1 MEGSRNSIS
10 IMSINFLRYPKKS
23 HRKPIKFPRNSAL
36 LAEFMGIEFGD
47 GGIGNPWQVV
57 ITLNSKKDIEYA
69 NYVTGLLR
77 HLFEINVA
85 VRKRKNEKALQL
97 VSSSTSLIDFLVTK
111 GAIRGNKIKQ
121 HINIPEW
128 IRGKP
133 KYEKAFVR
141 GLMDTDGCL
150 YIHRHIIRGIAY
162 NNIGLCFTSY
172 SRNLLGSVAD
182 IFQKFKIEPHITDK
196 GRRIYLY
203 GKNSVIQYLKIF
215 SSNNPRIKE
224 KYKEWKG
231 AGAV

>member
-1 MEGSRNSIS
+1 MN
-10 IMSINFLRYPKKS
+10 INFLRYPKKS
-23 HRKPIKFPRNSAL
+23 HRKAIKFPCNSIL

-57 ITLNSKKDIEYA
+57 ITLNNKKDILYA
-69 NYVTGLLR
+69 DYVVN
-77 HLFEINVA
+77 LFRNLFRIKVA
-85 VRKRKNEKALQL
+85 TRKRKNENTLQI
-97 VSSSTSLIDFLVTK
+97 VSSGISLVDFLVTK
-111 GAIRGNKIKQ
+111 GAVRGNKIKQ
-121 HINIPEW
+121 RIDIPKW
-128 IRGKP
+128 IKGESRF
-133 KYEKAFVR
+133 EKAFVR

-150 YIHRHIIRGIAY
+150 YIHRHIIKGIAY

-182 IFQKFKIEPHITDK
+182 IFQKFKIEPYITDK

-203 GKNSVIQYLKIF
+203 GKNSVIQYLKTF
-215 SSNNPRIKE
+215 GSNNPRIKE